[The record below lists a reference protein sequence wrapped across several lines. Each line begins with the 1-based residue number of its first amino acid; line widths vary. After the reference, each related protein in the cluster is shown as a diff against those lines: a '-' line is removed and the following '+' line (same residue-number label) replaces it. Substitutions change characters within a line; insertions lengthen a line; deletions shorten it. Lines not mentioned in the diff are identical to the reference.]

1 MDKYKKANLA
11 ILYGVDLVIEL
22 PEIYAISSASYF
34 AYYAICILES
44 LKIVDYVCFGSECG
58 NIETLKNISNKILN
72 YNLLFSLNQMNS

>member
-22 PEIYAISSASYF
+22 PEIYVISSASYF

-44 LKIVDYVCFGSECG
+44 LKIVDYVCFGS
-58 NIETLKNISNKILN
+58 
-72 YNLLFSLNQMNS
+72 